1 MQHDPGDKS
10 IEVTRED
17 VTAAAREV
25 GVVPGDTLL
34 FHSSL
39 SSMGRVVGGPEA
51 VIDGFLDAVG
61 PEGTVAA
68 PTLCNWG
75 PGEQGLVLERWN
87 VDTSPSY
94 VGKLTEAVRL
104 RPEAVRSDQAT
115 HSVAAIGARA
125 EEMTA
130 GHGTAGLRPSPFT
143 QQAFAHESPW
153 QRMVDWNGAY
163 CFIGVTFTVCT
174 MVHFVEANLAER
186 ALDRVGDRREEMA
199 GELAGWMKDGPF
211 PGIRIGDRELIEEML
226 AAEGIVRYGT
236 IGSATFRCARARPMV
251 ERWIEIVEAAP
262 EDWLSD
268 EYLALA
274 KRYS

>member
-39 SSMGRVVGGPEA
+39 KSMGTVVGGPDA

-68 PTLCNWG
+68 PTLCNWA

-104 RPEAVRSDQAT
+104 RPGAVRSDQAT

-211 PGIRIGDRELIEEML
+211 PAIRIGDRELIEEML

-236 IGSATFRCARARPMV
+236 IGSATFRCARARPMA

-268 EYLALA
+268 EYLALVE
-274 KRYS
+274 RYS